1 MHLLFVTPPLD
12 GPLTGGTL
20 YNRELT
26 QGLARD
32 GVSFRHCAIQHA
44 AQLLSRTTPDIL
56 WIDSLYLAEVPELCR
71 RAGAHTRVGI
81 LLHYLPALLQNS
93 EPESLSEL
101 SPSEQAALLHVD
113 LVLVPST
120 TLRDLLLRLAPEL
133 QIACVAPGIDSE
145 AVAHRRP
152 RDHSSAMMI
161 CNVTENNGVRVFL
174 EQLARQLA
182 PSDRFRLLIAG
193 RLDVEPAY
201 ARACVAEVASNSALA
216 PHIGFLDEIAQAQV
230 FEQLAHSALLVS
242 ASRME
247 SYGMALAEA
256 RAHGTPILAR
266 AGGHVAAHVDPAA
279 GGQLVA
285 DEAELARAFVALMR
299 RPTEI
304 ERRIALAEA
313 ARQTRSWHLTALEF
327 RSACTALLR

>member
-1 MHLLFVTPPLD
+1 MRLLFVTPALD
-12 GPLTGGTL
+12 GPLTGSML

-32 GVSFRHCAIQHA
+32 GVTFRHCPIQHA
-44 AQLLSRTTPDIL
+44 AQLLARATPDIL
-56 WIDSLYLAEVPELCR
+56 WIDGLYLAEVPELCR
-71 RAGAHTRVGI
+71 RAGTNTRVGI
-81 LLHYLPALLQNS
+81 LLHDLPALLQNS
-93 EPESLSEL
+93 EPQSLAEL

-113 LVLVPST
+113 VVLVPST

-133 QIACVAPGIDSE
+133 QIACVAPGIDTA
-145 AVAHRRP
+145 AVAQRRP
-152 RDHSSAMMI
+152 RDRNSALMI
-161 CNVTENNGVRVFL
+161 CNVTENKGVRVFL
-174 EQLARQLA
+174 EQLAQQVA
-182 PSDRFRLLIAG
+182 ASDRFRLLIAG

-201 ARACVAEVASNSALA
+201 ARACVADVASNAALA
-216 PHIGFLDEIAQAQV
+216 PHIGFLDEIAQAKL
-230 FEQLAHSALLVS
+230 FDQLARSALLLS

-247 SYGMALAEA
+247 SYGMGLAEA
-256 RAHGTPILAR
+256 RAYGTPILAR

-299 RPTEI
+299 RPSEL
-304 ERRIALAEA
+304 ERRIGLAEA

-327 RSACTALLR
+327 RSACTALMR